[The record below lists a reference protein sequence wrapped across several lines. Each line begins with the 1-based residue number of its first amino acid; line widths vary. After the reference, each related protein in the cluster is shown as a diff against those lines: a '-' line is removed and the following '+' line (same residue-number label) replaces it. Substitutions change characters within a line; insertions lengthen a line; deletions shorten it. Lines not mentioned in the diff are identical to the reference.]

1 MNAEHVEELFKTS
14 DRLVGAVSTDFHRYL
29 KVDWRDRLI
38 CIVGARSTANV
49 LSKPSIRS

>member
-14 DRLVGAVSTDFHRYL
+14 DRLVGAVSTNFHRYL